1 MYMRSLRYSLI
12 TVVFFFSSL
21 LSVSA
26 CGTERWAVKTLTDD
40 SVGDINHTPE
50 SASVTELGQKDAP
63 SQQSLHQDGDSRF
76 GPVETT
82 TYRVKALLLGYR
94 SEEDEDF
101 HLVLADPDTP
111 DNTMIAEIP
120 ASGCVNDE
128 AFGEKLQN
136 MRDALVSRFGEPGPH
151 TKRLPHPVPITLRGI
166 GFFDIKHSTPQDGVA
181 PNGIELHP
189 VLGMRLPAN

>member
-1 MYMRSLRYSLI
+1 MRTLRYSL
-12 TVVFFFSSL
+12 VALFVLSSL
-21 LSVSA
+21 PSAFA
-26 CGTERWAVKTLTDD
+26 CGAERWAVKTLTDD
-40 SVGDINHTPE
+40 GVGDINHTPE
-50 SASVTELGQKDAP
+50 SAGVTELGQKDAP
-63 SQQSLHQDGDSRF
+63 SQESLHQDGDSRF

-101 HLVLADPDTP
+101 HLVLADPDNP
-111 DNTMIAEIP
+111 NNTMIAEIP
-120 ASGCVNDE
+120 ASRCVNDE

-136 MRDALVSRFGEPGPH
+136 MRDALVSRFGEPGSH
-151 TKRLPHPVPITLRGI
+151 TKRLAHPVSITLRGI

-189 VLGMRLPAN
+189 VLGMRLPAH